1 MTLLEFIVMAS
12 GSLFFIID
20 PIGIVPAFLAMTPT
34 DTPEQRKRMARLS
47 CMVATGVLLGFALLG
62 KWIFKFLGITPPA
75 FQMAGSMVLLI
86 VAVDM
91 LRARRSAVQETVAET
106 DAGIHKAD
114 IAIAPL
120 AVPML
125 SGPGAITTV
134 ILLHDKAANFGQRL
148 ALYGCIGAVMI
159 VCYIILR
166 LSATGAKW
174 LGPIALKII
183 TRLMGLLLAAVAF
196 QFMFNALKELK
207 GTLF

>member
-1 MTLLEFIVMAS
+1 MTLLEFTVLAS

>member
-1 MTLLEFIVMAS
+1 MTLFEFIVLAS

-20 PIGIVPAFLAMTPT
+20 PIGIIPAFLAMTPT
-34 DTPEQRKRMARLS
+34 DTPEQRKHMAGLS
-47 CMVATGVLLGFALLG
+47 CCVATGVLLVFAVMG

-91 LRARRSAVQETVAET
+91 LRAKRSAVQETVAET
-106 DAGIHKAD
+106 NAGIHKAD

-134 ILLHDKAANFGQRL
+134 ILLHDRAANFGQQV
-148 ALYGCIGAVMI
+148 ALYLCIGGVMT
-159 VCYIILR
+159 VCYVILR

-183 TRLMGLLLAAVAF
+183 TRLMGLMLAAVAF
-196 QFMFNALKELK
+196 QFIFNALKELK

>member
-1 MTLLEFIVMAS
+1 MTLFEFIVLAG

-20 PIGIVPAFLAMTPT
+20 PIGCVPAFLAMTPT
-34 DTPEQRKRMARLS
+34 DTPEQRVRMARLA
-47 CMVATGVLLGFALLG
+47 CWVATCVLVVFALMG

-106 DAGIHKAD
+106 DAAARKAD
-114 IAIAPL
+114 VAVAPL

-125 SGPGAITTV
+125 AGPGAITTV
-134 ILLHDKAANFGQRL
+134 ILLHDKAANFGQQL
-148 ALYGCIGAVMI
+148 ALYGCIGAVML
-159 VCYIILR
+159 VCYVVLR

-174 LGPIALKII
+174 LAPIAMKVM
-183 TRLMGLLLAAVAF
+183 TRLMGLMLAAVAF

-207 GTLF
+207 GQL